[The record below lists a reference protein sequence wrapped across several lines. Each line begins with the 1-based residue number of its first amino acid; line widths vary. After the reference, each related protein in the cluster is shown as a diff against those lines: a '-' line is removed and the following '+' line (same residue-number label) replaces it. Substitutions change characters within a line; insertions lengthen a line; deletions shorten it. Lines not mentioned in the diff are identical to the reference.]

1 MIQFLAFAI
10 PALAAPATAQTTALP
25 TPVPAP
31 MAVEAVDPARLAA
44 AERLLGVLMPP
55 ARFEA
60 MIDGITA
67 ATARNVMQQFRSSA
81 LATTFSDDPRVQP
94 IMARYIER
102 LTTDSVAAMRAGRPD
117 MMRAMQR
124 AYARRFT
131 VAQLTEVERF
141 FATPTGQ
148 LYMDQGATIMADPDV
163 AAWQQKMV
171 KQQFDRMPEAMRA
184 MTAELTALP
193 EQPRR

>member
-1 MIQFLAFAI
+1 MIRSLVLAMT
-10 PALAAPATAQTTALP
+10 ALAAPAATRNA
-25 TPVPAP
+25 PV
-31 MAVEAVDPARLAA
+31 AVDPARLAA

-60 MIDGITA
+60 MIDGITTA
-67 ATARNVMQQFRSSA
+67 MARNVAQQFKTSA
-81 LATTFSDDPRVQP
+81 LAASFTDDPRIQP
-94 IMARYIER
+94 IMARYVER
-102 LTTDSVAAMRAGRPD
+102 LTTDSVAAMRAGRTD

-131 VAQLTEVERF
+131 VAQLSEVERF

-163 AAWQQKMV
+163 AAWQQKMI
-171 KQQFDRMPEAMRA
+171 KQQFDRLPEAMRA

-193 EQPRR
+193 ERPSR